1 MNMFLIDN
9 AVMIR
14 LGSFALVFIVMA
26 LWERVL
32 PRRTLNA
39 PKVTR
44 WFNNLFLTFLN
55 SVVLKFV
62 FPITATGVALIARKE
77 GYGVLNMAGAPSLF
91 EGFIAIMALDLTI
104 YTQHRIFHQVPL
116 LWRLHRM
123 HHTDLD
129 IDVTTGARFHPL
141 EIVLSMVIKISAVLL
156 IGAPPWSVLAF
167 EVLLNATSMF
177 NHSNIF
183 MPPGLDR
190 IIRLFIVSPD
200 MHRVHHSVIIH
211 ETNSN
216 YGFNLPW
223 WDRLLGT
230 YRDQPSG
237 GHDAMIIGLANYRDT
252 KYLTLPWMF
261 AIPFLKRER

>member
-9 AVMIR
+9 AVMTR
-14 LGSFALVFIVMA
+14 LGSFALVFVVMA
-26 LWERVL
+26 LWEKVS
-32 PRRTLNA
+32 PRRTLNT

-44 WFNNLFLTFLN
+44 WLNNLLLTFLN
-55 SVVLKFV
+55 SVALKFV
-62 FPITATGVALIARKE
+62 FPITATGVALIARE
-77 GYGVLNMAGAPSLF
+77 ESYGVLSIMGASSFVGGL
-91 EGFIAIMALDLTI
+91 IAIMALDLTI

-141 EIVLSMVIKISAVLL
+141 EILLSMIIKISAVFLL
-156 IGAPPWSVLAF
+156 GAPPWSVLAF

-183 MPPGLDR
+183 IHPGIDR
-190 IIRLFIVSPD
+190 IIRFFIVTPD

-223 WDRLLGT
+223 WDRLFET
-230 YRDQPSG
+230 YREQPSR

-261 AIPFLKRER
+261 ATPFLARER